1 MKTTAIKRVSF
12 GSAKALTQQDIKGDY
27 LEQTF
32 QPAASPWR
40 EPGRAAAQAVAQT

>member
-12 GSAKALTQQDIKGDY
+12 GSARALTQQDIKGDF

-32 QPAASPWR
+32 QPSRVPMA
-40 EPGRAAAQAVAQT
+40 

>member
-1 MKTTAIKRVSF
+1 MKTIAIKRVSF

-32 QPAASPWR
+32 QPSRVPMA
-40 EPGRAAAQAVAQT
+40 